1 MLAEII
7 RRAIEEQTDMEAVMP
22 QGQGR
27 RTVDLTDIDVIVTAY
42 DDQAAA
48 VRMLTDHPQ
57 MRVYALAGDGRES
70 LLYELRP
77 HRIALG
83 EVSPG
88 ELIAH
93 IRAGRTDDETVPRE
107 HEVIWRDEPV

>member
-1 MLAEII
+1 MLAEIV
-7 RRAIEEQTDMEAVMP
+7 RRAIEEQADMEAVIP
-22 QGQGR
+22 RGPGR
-27 RTVDLTDIDVIVTAY
+27 RTIDLSDIDVVVTAY
-42 DDQAAA
+42 DDQTAA
-48 VRMLTDHPQ
+48 VRMLRDHPEL
-57 MRVYALAGDGRES
+57 RVYALAEHGRES

-77 HRIALG
+77 HRVALG

-93 IRAGRTDDETVPRE
+93 IREGRSDDETVPRE